1 MRYQV
6 TFRKRFNQDGQGSDD
21 PVTLLNLPD
30 GVIQDSS
37 VVETFE
43 PDNLH
48 VEERMEEDDDFLPF
62 GTEVWEFDVV
72 DGRESDF
79 EDAVKTS
86 GAAIEMDK
94 MPEEVGSEPA
104 S

>member
-1 MRYQV
+1 MRYRV

-30 GVIQDSS
+30 GVVQDSA

-62 GTEVWEFDVV
+62 GTEVWEFEVA
-72 DGRESDF
+72 DGREKEF
-79 EDAVKTS
+79 EDAVVTS
-86 GAAIEMDK
+86 GAAMEL
-94 MPEEVGSEPA
+94 PEQVGSDPA

>member
-1 MRYQV
+1 MRYRV

-30 GVIQDSS
+30 GVVQDSA

-43 PDNLH
+43 PDSLH

-62 GTEVWEFDVV
+62 GTEVWEFDIV
-72 DGRESDF
+72 DSRERDF
-79 EDAVKTS
+79 EDAVAAS
-86 GAAIEMDK
+86 GAALECDK
-94 MPEEVGSEPA
+94 MPEEVSPETGS
-104 S
+104 